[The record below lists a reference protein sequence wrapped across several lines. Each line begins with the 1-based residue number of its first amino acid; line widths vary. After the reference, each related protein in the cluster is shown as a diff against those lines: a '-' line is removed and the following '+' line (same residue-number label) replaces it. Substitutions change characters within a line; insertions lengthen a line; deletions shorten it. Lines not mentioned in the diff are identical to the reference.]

1 MLSGDKPGAAR
12 LTESID
18 APTAPGAA
26 DFAAMAEHLPELAW
40 IASPA
45 GKIIWGN
52 ARWRDYIGTTREEVA
67 STDWSKIHDAD
78 YLPRVSQQW
87 LAALK
92 SGEPVEMSFPLRR
105 ADGRF
110 HMFLT
115 RAKPLRN
122 TDGSI
127 AYWFGINTDISALQA
142 ARAAADEQ
150 KRLLEILNRTA
161 AVIAAE
167 LNLEDLVQRVTDVA
181 VEVTGAKFGA
191 FFYHVPQDVGEAM
204 TLYTISGVPRENFS
218 KFPMVRETEIFQP
231 TFRGE
236 GIVRSDDI
244 TADPRYGKNA
254 PYKGM
259 PDGHLAVR
267 SYLAAP
273 VVSRRGEVMGSLL
286 LGHPDLARFSA
297 EHETLVTGLAAQAA
311 AGIDNARLYESA
323 QKEIAERKQA
333 EEDRMIILRELNHRV
348 KNLFAVTVGMVG
360 MTARTSSTPLQMAD
374 TLTGRL
380 RALASAHDLIRPSVS
395 SDNQRAHSTS
405 VGALVER
412 ILAAHISLDH
422 GQIDLEG
429 PDVVVGSGGAAS
441 LALVLH
447 EVATNAAKHGAL
459 SWPTGRIA
467 ITWRLEDGGY
477 MVLDWIE
484 RGGPPI
490 AGPPQRKGFGAQL
503 ASMSARGQLGGDIQK
518 TWHPEGV
525 EIRLRASLERLE
537 A

>member
-1 MLSGDKPGAAR
+1 MAQ
-12 LTESID
+12 SIP
-18 APTAPGAA
+18 PTAT

-40 IASPA
+40 IANA
-45 GKIIWGN
+45 RGRIIWGN
-52 ARWRDYIGTTREEVA
+52 RRWRDYIGTTTELVGA
-67 STDWSKIHDAD
+67 TDWASIHAPD
-78 YLPRVSQQW
+78 YLPVVTETWS
-87 LAALK
+87 AALQ
-92 SGEPVEMSFPLRR
+92 SGEPVEMAFPLRG
-105 ADGRF
+105 ADGAYR
-110 HMFLT
+110 MFLT
-115 RAKPLRN
+115 RARPLR
-122 TDGSI
+122 DAQGQIS
-127 AYWFGINTDISALQA
+127 YWFGVNTDISALQA
-142 ARAAADEQ
+142 ATAAADEQ

-181 VEVTGAKFGA
+181 VGATGAKFGA
-191 FFYHVPQDVGEAM
+191 FFYHVPQDSGEAM
-204 TLYTISGVPRENFS
+204 TLYTISGVAREHFS
-218 KFPMVRETEIFQP
+218 KFPMVRETAIFQP

-254 PYKGM
+254 PYHGM
-259 PDGHLAVR
+259 PEGHLAAR

-286 LGHPDLARFSA
+286 LGHPDPGRFSA
-297 EHETLVTGLAAQAA
+297 DHETLVAGLAAQAA
-311 AGIDNARLYESA
+311 AGIDNARLFESA
-323 QKEIAERKQA
+323 QREIAERKQA

-348 KNLFAVTVGMVG
+348 KNLFAVTIGMVG
-360 MTARTSSTPLQMAD
+360 MTAKTSATPQEMAN

-405 VGALVER
+405 VKALVER
-412 ILAAHISLDH
+412 IVAAHISLDQ
-422 GQIDLEG
+422 GQIQFEG

-459 SWPTGRIA
+459 SRPTGKVA
-467 ITWRLEDGGY
+467 ITWRLEEGGY
-477 MVLDWIE
+477 MVLDWVE

-490 AGPPQRKGFGAQL
+490 AGPPARKGFGVQL
-503 ASMSARGQLGGDIQK
+503 AGMSARGQLDGDIQK